1 MTDTSQDAPPPP
13 ERSPQGSVQ
22 DRGSTVSMTS
32 TTTGLPDRYRPID
45 QVGPDEP
52 TPTGVI
58 QCWRAK
64 DRVLNRDVAIR
75 VHTPAGPA
83 AHAWISRALTAGG
96 LATPALAMVYDAS
109 EGSGDPQSPGGAAYV
124 VNEWIDGETLA
135 ERLSRGPMPDREVRT
150 VLRRLAEG
158 VAEAHRVGLAVGG
171 LTPENVV
178 LRPNGLVGLRAVPAA
193 NGTIDGDIT
202 ALGALLEACL
212 TGLAPS
218 SGARP
223 LSGPSDLL
231 ALVRRARSSEAG
243 QGLSSVAAMA
253 SLLAERPRTGPG
265 GSSNSHQHRT
275 EPHRDDTDSGWLRR
289 LRERRPDAAV
299 ESAPAAGAAADG
311 EAVRLDPQTLPPVPR
326 VRPVSQSDTAL
337 SSTAL
342 GGDTIDAGSVGP
354 RGAYAV
360 PPVAATRGPA
370 AAEGRSWADPDESLD
385 VLADDEGYGGY
396 GGYGGPPTGDTD
408 LEDDEDGA
416 RRHRLVVIGLPLLA
430 LIVVIGL
437 AWWVGS
443 TVLDVTDSVDEVQG
457 STPSASASADGSG
470 GGGAAAGAPVPIVT
484 AEVFDPEGDGEP
496 ENDQDV
502 PLAYDDDPS
511 TSWSTLEY
519 RGSPAFGN
527 LKGGVGL
534 LLDLG
539 DSQSLSGVT
548 ITSTAPGATV
558 EIRTAAEPADA
569 LDGFDPAA
577 DGTVGDGTEFAF
589 EEPVDARFVLVWI
602 TGLVSSENGF
612 SADIAEV
619 AVNAAA

>member
-1 MTDTSQDAPPPP
+1 
-13 ERSPQGSVQ
+13 
-22 DRGSTVSMTS
+22 MTS

-109 EGSGDPQSPGGAAYV
+109 EGTGDPQAPGGAAYV

-135 ERLSRGPMPDREVRT
+135 ERLTRGPMPDREVRT

-193 NGTIDGDIT
+193 TGTIDGDIE

-212 TGLAPS
+212 TGLQP
-218 SGARP
+218 GGPRP
-223 LSGPSDLL
+223 LTGPSDLV
-231 ALVRRARSSEAG
+231 ALVRRARSTDPG

-265 GSSNSHQHRT
+265 GSGSVQHRT

-289 LRERRPDAAV
+289 LRERRPEAAPV
-299 ESAPAAGAAADG
+299 PVSSPAADLVDQAD
-311 EAVRLDPQTLPPVPR
+311 AVRLDPQTMPPVPA
-326 VRPVSQSDTAL
+326 VRPVTHSDTAL
-337 SSTAL
+337 SSAAL
-342 GGDTIDAGSVGP
+342 GGDTIDAGSVAP
-354 RGAYAV
+354 HAGAYAV
-360 PPVAATRGPA
+360 PPVAPRHGAPD
-370 AAEGRSWADPDESLD
+370 ERSWIGTGESFAVLSDE
-385 VLADDEGYGGY
+385 DEYGSY
-396 GGYGGPPTGDTD
+396 GGYGGPPTGESDI
-408 LEDDEDGA
+408 DEDGA
-416 RRHRLVVIGLPLLA
+416 RRHKLVVIGLPLLA
-430 LIVVIGL
+430 LLVVVLL

-443 TVLDVTDSVDEVQG
+443 TLLNVTGSVDRVQG
-457 STPSASASADGSG
+457 STPSASTSANASG
-470 GGGAAAGAPVPIVT
+470 GGKSGAAAGAAIPIVS
-484 AEVFDPEGDGEP
+484 AKVFDPLGDGQP
-496 ENDQDV
+496 ENDSKV
-502 PLAYDDDPS
+502 PLAYDGDPS
-511 TSWSTLEY
+511 TAWTTLEY
-519 RGSPAFGN
+519 RGSPNFGN
-527 LKGGVGL
+527 LKDGVGL
-534 LLDLG
+534 MLDLG
-539 DSQSLSGVT
+539 KSQSLSGVT
-548 ITSTAPGATV
+548 LASIAPGATV
-558 EIRTAAEPADA
+558 EIRTADKPAAA
-569 LDGFDPAA
+569 LDGFAPAGH
-577 DGTVGDGTEFAF
+577 GTLDATTDMNFAK
-589 EEPVDARFVLVWI
+589 PVTARFVLVWI
-602 TGLVSSENGF
+602 TGLVPSANGF

-619 AVNAAA
+619 AVHAAG